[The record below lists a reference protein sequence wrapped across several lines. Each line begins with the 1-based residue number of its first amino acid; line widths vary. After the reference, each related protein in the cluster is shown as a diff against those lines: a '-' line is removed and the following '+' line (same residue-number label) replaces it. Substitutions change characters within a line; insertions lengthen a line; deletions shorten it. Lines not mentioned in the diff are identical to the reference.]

1 MQDEV
6 EVFSEVETK
15 FPVKKLCET
24 LNRRSFL
31 TSSGLV
37 AGAAVMGTGSAEA
50 AESSIEALSPSATT
64 GGPVSLVNLILKVF
78 RICRRVCISAKVVS
92 FILCALSSLPN
103 AAAAQTS
110 PSVQAR
116 LAMVVPFIG
125 TGPDGHTFPGATV
138 PFGMVQLSPD
148 TEIRPF
154 KQSYKWASGYRYED
168 TTILGF
174 SHTHFSGSGH
184 SDLGDVLI
192 QPISGEVQ
200 LEPGDV
206 EKPGSGYRS
215 RFSHKQER
223 AEPGYYAVDL
233 LDYGIHAE
241 LTASAR
247 VGVHR
252 YSYPA
257 GKPAHVLVDL
267 RSSIYNYPGK
277 VLWSRLRIHND
288 GTVTGMRETR
298 GWAPGRQL
306 YFAMR
311 FSQATQQ
318 HSLYDR
324 EPLPIEYHGFKT
336 PGTTPKNTQAIE
348 GRGIVAVFDF
358 EPQAQPL
365 VVKVALSPVSEDSAI
380 ANMDAEVSGFD
391 FDAVRAAATAAWSK
405 ELQRMDVIAPLAVQ
419 KNLYTAMYHALL
431 SPNLSMDVDGGYRG
445 PDNQVHHAAGFHFV
459 SNLSLWDTYRAEQ
472 PLMTM
477 LEPEE
482 RTSDLVNSMLA
493 SRRESQFGILP
504 IWQEQGLETWCMI
517 GYHAVPE
524 IADAYMKGIR
534 GFDADEALRAVV
546 ASATYGPYGSLD
558 DYMRLGYV
566 PVDHD
571 DEAASKTMEYAFDDW
586 TIARMAGAMKQ
597 AEASD
602 AFTKRATNWRN
613 NFNTKDGFV
622 EPRLA
627 NGAYRIPFD
636 PARAGAGSGFTEGN
650 AWQYSWY
657 QPQDVQGL
665 IDLLGGKQQLIA
677 KLDAMFDA
685 KVDPH
690 QYAEVEDISGMIGQY
705 IHGNEPS
712 HHLAYLYDYAGEPAR
727 TQDRLR
733 QIVESQY
740 RPTPDGLVGN
750 DDLGQMSAWL
760 IFTSLG
766 FYPVAPGSNEYVIGR
781 PFVDEA
787 TLHLPNGKT
796 FKVIAEN
803 LSSSNAFIK
812 SVTLNGEPLSR
823 MYVRHEELM
832 IGGELHFL
840 MSTKA
845 EATWSMQRLEV
856 PYSMTPVH

>member
-1 MQDEV
+1 MWFQRNWTDRDS
-6 EVFSEVETK
+6 FRRWTADAK
-15 FPVKKLCET
+15 NGMT
-24 LNRRSFL
+24 LRHSTRCAIKAASIVLGALFFCL
-31 TSSGLV
+31 PYV
-37 AGAAVMGTGSAEA
+37 AVAQE
-50 AESSIEALSPSATT
+50 
-64 GGPVSLVNLILKVF
+64 PVS
-78 RICRRVCISAKVVS
+78 A
-92 FILCALSSLPN
+92 
-103 AAAAQTS
+103 
-110 PSVQAR
+110 QAR
-116 LAMVVPFIG
+116 LALVDPFIG

-148 TEIRPF
+148 TQIRPF

-184 SDLGDVLI
+184 SDLGDVLL
-192 QPISGEVQ
+192 QPISGDVQ
-200 LEPGDV
+200 LEPGDIA
-206 EKPGSGYRS
+206 KPGSGYRS

-233 LDYGIHAE
+233 LDYEIHAE

-252 YSYPA
+252 YTYPI
-257 GKPAHVLVDL
+257 GKPASVLVDL

-277 VLWSRLRIHND
+277 VLWSRLRIRDD

-306 YFAMR
+306 YFAIR
-311 FSQATQQ
+311 FSQAMQQ

-324 EPLPIEYHGFKT
+324 EPLPVEYHGFKT
-336 PGTTPKNTQAIE
+336 PGTTPENTQAME
-348 GRGIVAVFDF
+348 GRGIVAVFNF
-358 EPQAQPL
+358 KPQAQPL
-365 VVKVALSPVSEDSAI
+365 VVKVALSSVSEDGAM
-380 ANMDAEVSGFD
+380 ANMDAEVPNFD
-391 FDAVRAAATAAWSK
+391 FDAVHAAATATWIK
-405 ELQRMDVIAPLAVQ
+405 ELQRMDVTAPRAVQ
-419 KNLYTAMYHALL
+419 ENLYTAMYHALM
-431 SPNLSMDVDGGYRG
+431 SPNLSMDVDGSYRG

-472 PLMTM
+472 PLMTL

-493 SRRESQFGILP
+493 SQRESQFGILP
-504 IWQEQGLETWCMI
+504 IWQEQGIETWCMI

-524 IADAYMKGIR
+524 IADAYVKGIR
-534 GFDADEALRAVV
+534 GFDAHEALRAVV
-546 ASATYGPYGSLD
+546 ASASYGPYGSLD
-558 DYMRLGYV
+558 EYMRLGYV
-566 PVDHD
+566 PADHD
-571 DEAASKTMEYAFDDW
+571 DEAASKTVEYAFDDW
-586 TIARMAGAMKQ
+586 TIARMAAAMKHTET
-597 AEASD
+597 AGT
-602 AFTKRATNWRN
+602 FTKRAANWRN

-627 NGAYRIPFD
+627 NGEYRVPFD

-665 IDLLGGKQQLIA
+665 IDLLGGKQQLVT

-690 QYAEVEDISGMIGQY
+690 QYADVEDISGMIGQY

-712 HHLAYLYDYAGEPAR
+712 HHLAYLYDYAGEPGR
-727 TQDRLR
+727 TQERLR

-740 RPTPDGLVGN
+740 RPAPDGLVGN

-781 PFVDEA
+781 PFVEEA
-787 TLHLPNGKT
+787 TLHLPNGNT
-796 FKVIAEN
+796 FKVIADN
-803 LSSSNAFIK
+803 LSSSNAFIQ
-812 SVTLNGEPLSR
+812 SVTLNGKPLTR
-823 MYVRHEELM
+823 MFLRHEEL
-832 IGGELHFL
+832 IRGGELRFV
-840 MSTKA
+840 MSPKA
-845 EATWSMQRLEV
+845 EATWSTQRLDV
-856 PYSMTPVH
+856 PYSMTRAH